1 MCQRTAVVAVGVGY
15 LDFLSPLLI
24 FLGSFLSLALFI
36 GRSEE
41 GTELLESSLVP
52 DIVGG
57 E

>member
-24 FLGSFLSLALFI
+24 FLGLFLSLALFI

-41 GTELLESSLVP
+41 GTELLELSLVP